1 MIATNPVLT
10 TKGQSLLIRA
20 ISGELITFT
29 RFKMG
34 DGELGSQD
42 ADRLNDLVHPCLS
55 VEIVELDK
63 STAGSVGVTGE
74 FDSGDV
80 TQDFIWRELGIFAK
94 GADGEE
100 VLYAYANDGQNAS
113 MLRAVNAGIAIE
125 QRITMVVAIGQAAN
139 VTAVYNQHNPYKR
152 IIVSNTKP
160 EGHDLLWFQPS
171 ATMETKYAKTT
182 SENRDST
189 LIFSGANS
197 YKSVHSLTAANN
209 DTLSDGAYTYTLDYV
224 LYMIPGSSSFES
236 NLTMDITLTKGN
248 KTVTFAQTK
257 VPRIAEWQAM
267 ALQATVES
275 SVNLCDDT
283 EPITVTFHLGN
294 YDYYNIYLQSNTQIK
309 LTCVNKNASADVM
322 TGTLSY
328 LP

>member
-10 TKGQSLLIRA
+10 TRGQDLLIRA
-20 ISGELITFT
+20 ISGEMITFT

-34 DGELGSQD
+34 DGELGNQD
-42 ADRLNDLVHPCLS
+42 ADNLNDLVHPCLT
-55 VEIVELDK
+55 VEIVDLDK

-80 TQDFIWRELGIFAK
+80 TQDFVWRELGIFAK

-100 VLYAYANDGQNAS
+100 VLYAYANDGENAS
-113 MLRAVNAGIAIE
+113 ILRAANAGVAIE

-139 VTAVYNQHNPYKR
+139 VTAVYNQHTPYKR

-171 ATMETKYAKTT
+171 ATMETKYEKTT

-189 LIFSGANS
+189 LIFSGANNYTS
-197 YKSVHSLTAANN
+197 THGLTSLNG
-209 DTLSDGAYTYTLDYV
+209 DTLSDGTYTYTLSYV
-224 LYMIPGSSSFES
+224 LYMIPGSSSSES
-236 NLTMDITLTKGN
+236 NLTMDITMTKGN
-248 KTVTFAQTK
+248 KTVTFARAK
-257 VPRIAEWQAM
+257 VPRISEWQAIAM
-267 ALQATVES
+267 QASVES
-275 SVNLCDDT
+275 NVNLCADA
-283 EPITVTFHLGN
+283 EPITVTFHLGG

-309 LTCVNKNASADVM
+309 LNCVNKNASTDVM

-328 LP
+328 LL